1 VISYK
6 MARRSFLRGCGGSA
20 ALLLPLLRSIEAR
33 AQGVAAPLRF
43 LVIHHP
49 LGAAPGLSTWR
60 PGATAT
66 TTSFVLPAESAAFA
80 PLQSKMVMIDGLNI
94 ITASKAAGNNG
105 GANTHEGGMVA
116 LMTGVPALG
125 QIGQQDH
132 CAGGPSMDQLL
143 LARSPLLGG
152 PATPST
158 GKPTM
163 FGSLQLAADIRS
175 DRDEIAPR
183 VLSYLPPTA
192 NADINLARQ
201 PLYAETQPLTTFN
214 RIFGG
219 ALPMGTNTGA
229 LLANRLS
236 ILDFMRSDLTRMR
249 TLVPA
254 SEKPKLDT
262 HAAAIQQLEASIRA
276 TLGPVTTGGTCV
288 KPPAPLNFT
297 QSGSGASGGSAP
309 AGGTKLSG
317 VDYYLPNDPTNHPHQ
332 ALGQAHLS
340 LIRASFA
347 CDLARVATFMW
358 SSGTN
363 WVVFPGT
370 FNGAT
375 IKGAFQSTPHHPPSH
390 SDPTGDTATRDWLN
404 QINIFYSQQTAQAL
418 QAFDSFTDID
428 GNTLL
433 DNTIVVY
440 VTEVARAWDHNQM
453 GVPLIVFG
461 GKNTRLRGGTF
472 IKVTGGSLPVQTGVS
487 SSGGTGNRPINDFW
501 LALAPIFGVTN
512 LTSLGNAS
520 QFTGPLPGI
529 FT

>member
-1 VISYK
+1 
-6 MARRSFLRGCGGSA
+6 MARRSFLRTCGGSA

-33 AQGVAAPLRF
+33 AQGVAAPLRL

-60 PGATAT
+60 PSATAT
-66 TTSFVLPAESAAFA
+66 STTFTLPVESAPFA

-94 ITASKAAGNNG
+94 ITASKTAGNSG
-105 GANTHEGGMVA
+105 GQNTHEGGMVA

-143 LARSPLLGG
+143 LARSATLGG
-152 PATPST
+152 PVAAAD
-158 GKPTM
+158 KQTM
-163 FGSLQLAADIRS
+163 FGSLQLAADVRS

-183 VLSYLPPTA
+183 VLSYRPPTT

-219 ALPMGTNTGA
+219 SLPTGTNTSA

-236 ILDFMRSDLTRMR
+236 ILDFMRSDLTRMQS
-249 TLVPA
+249 LVPA
-254 SEKPKLDT
+254 SERPKLDT
-262 HAAAIQQLEASIRA
+262 HAMAIQQLEASIRA
-276 TLGPVTTGGTCV
+276 TLGPSTNGPSCV
-288 KPPAPLNFT
+288 KPPAPPNFT
-297 QSGSGASGGSAP
+297 QSGAGASGSLAP
-309 AGGTKLSG
+309 AGGSKLSG
-317 VDYYLPNDPTNHPHQ
+317 VDYYLSNDPTNHPHQ

-340 LIRASFA
+340 LIRAAFA
-347 CDLARVATFMW
+347 CDLVRVATFMW

-375 IKGAFQSTPHHPPSH
+375 IRGGLQSTPHHPPSH
-390 SDPTGDTATRDWLN
+390 SDPSGDPATRDWLN
-404 QINIFYSQQTAQAL
+404 QINLFYSQQTATAL
-418 QAFDSFTDID
+418 QAFDGMMDID

-433 DNTIVVY
+433 DNTVVVY

-461 GKNTRLRGGTF
+461 GKNTKLKGGTF
-472 IKVTGGSLPVQTGVS
+472 VKITNGSLPTQTGVS
-487 SSGGTGNRPINDFW
+487 SSGGTGNRPFNDFW
-501 LALAPIFGVTN
+501 LALAPVFGVS
-512 LTSLGNAS
+512 LPSLGNPN
-520 QFTGPLPGI
+520 QFTGPLAGV
-529 FT
+529 FA

>member
-20 ALLLPLLRSIEAR
+20 VLLLPLLRSIEAR
-33 AQGVAAPLRF
+33 AQGIAAPLRL

-60 PGATAT
+60 PAATAT
-66 TTSFVLPAESAAFA
+66 TTSYTLPVESAPFA

-94 ITASKAAGNNG
+94 ITASKTAGNSG
-105 GANTHEGGMVA
+105 GQNTHEGGMVA

-143 LARSPLLGG
+143 LARSPVLGG
-152 PATPST
+152 A
-158 GKPTM
+158 GAAADKRTM

-192 NADINLARQ
+192 NTDINLARQ
-201 PLYAETQPLTTFN
+201 PLYAETQPMTTFS

-219 ALPMGTNTGA
+219 TLPTGTNTGV

-236 ILDFMRSDLTRMR
+236 ILDFMRSDLARMR

-276 TLGPVTTGGTCV
+276 TLGPATTGGTCV
-288 KPPAPLNFT
+288 KPASPANFT
-297 QSGSGASGGSAP
+297 QNGAGASGTLAP
-309 AGGTKLSG
+309 AGGSKLSG

-340 LIRASFA
+340 LIKAAFA
-347 CDLARVATFMW
+347 CDLVRVATFMW

-375 IKGAFQSTPHHPPSH
+375 IKGNLQSTPHHPPSH
-390 SDPTGDTATRDWLN
+390 SDPSGDPATRDWLN
-404 QINIFYSQQTAQAL
+404 QINLFYSQQTAMAL
-418 QAFDSFTDID
+418 QGFDGFTDID

-433 DNTIVVY
+433 DNTVVVY

-461 GKNTRLRGGTF
+461 GKNTRLKGGTF
-472 IKVTGGSLPVQTGVS
+472 VKVTGGSLLAQTGVS
-487 SSGGTGNRPINDFW
+487 GSGGTGNRPMNDFW
-501 LALAPIFGVTN
+501 LALAPIFGVT
-512 LTSLGNAS
+512 LPSLGTAS
-520 QFTGPLPGI
+520 QFTGPLAG
-529 FT
+529 FVS